1 MDHRW
6 SMSRRRF
13 VQGLAAVAAILS
25 SPRGWGRPRH
35 ATAASNPTQV
45 ENSKP
50 GSSDWEV
57 TQVGLNHEIEG
68 YASRT
73 SVNRGEQ
80 VELFVNTTDPTYTI
94 DVFRMGWYN
103 GLGARRILPT
113 IHRTGTVQAAPV
125 VDPVTGMVECNW
137 VDPCVLVTVSATDSS
152 EWPSGVYLAKLTGV
166 SGNQSYI
173 VFAIRDDARASDLL
187 FLCATNTYQAY
198 NNWGG
203 RSLYDFN
210 STGGRATKVS
220 YNRPYA
226 VAPYNTQTDGAGD
239 FLRRWE
245 YNMTRFLER
254 EGYDVTYMTDV
265 DLDADGPT
273 RLEHQGLL
281 IVGHNE
287 YWSWGMRQNT
297 LAARDGGVHLGFFSA
312 NNCFWQ
318 IRYEA
323 SPVTGDA
330 SRTIVCY
337 KDATNDPFALD
348 ADPSNDRFVT
358 VEWRQAPVSLP
369 EGAFIGIQYGSEPG
383 DGGTMVIEDA
393 SSWVCS
399 NTGLQNGATLP
410 GLIGYEVDAEAG
422 NQPVG
427 IQRIAHSPVPSTQTY
442 ADMTVYT
449 ASSGAIVFATGS
461 MDFNWGLDGYNAPAL
476 HPNYVNA
483 AAQQMTRNVLAA
495 MQDHPIPSTPTPTQT
510 PTSTA
515 MLAPTT
521 TPTLT
526 PTVGATQT
534 PTPTATRTPT
544 PTRTARPTAT
554 PTRTPR
560 QRHRH

>member
-13 VQGLAAVAAILS
+13 VQGLAAMTAMLS
-25 SPRGWGRPRH
+25 SARGWGRARY
-35 ATAASNPTQV
+35 AVAASNPTQV

-57 TQVGLNHEIEG
+57 TKVALNREIEG

-80 VELFVNTTDPTYTI
+80 IELLVNTTDPTYTI

-113 IHRTGTVQAAPV
+113 INRNGIAQAAPV

-137 VDPCVLVTVSATDSS
+137 VDPYVILTVSATDPS
-152 EWPSGVYLAKLTGV
+152 EWPSGVYLAKLTGA

-173 VFAIRDDARASDLL
+173 VFTIRDDARASDVL

-226 VAPYNTQTDGAGD
+226 PNAYNTQLDGAGD

-254 EGYDVTYMTDV
+254 EGYDVAYTTDV

-273 RLEHQGLL
+273 PLEHRGLL

-297 LAARDGGVHLGFFSA
+297 LAARDSGVNLGFFSA

-337 KDATNDPFALD
+337 KDATIDPFALD
-348 ADPSNDRFVT
+348 ADPSNDQFVT
-358 VEWRQAPVSLP
+358 VQWRQPPVSLP
-369 EGAFIGIQYGSEPG
+369 EGAFIGVQTGSEPG
-383 DGGTMVIEDA
+383 DGGAMVIEDA

-410 GLIGYEVDAEAG
+410 GLLGYEVDAEAG
-422 NQPVG
+422 NKPAG

-461 MDFNWGLDGYNAPAL
+461 MDFNWGLDGYNAPTL

-495 MQDHPIPSTPTPTQT
+495 MQMLPIPPTPTPTVT
-510 PTSTA
+510 PKHGSKPSPKPTA
-515 MLAPTT
+515 TPRPTA
-521 TPTLT
+521 TLG
-526 PTVGATQT
+526 PT
-534 PTPTATRTPT
+534 PTPTPKK
-544 PTRTARPTAT
+544 
-554 PTRTPR
+554 
-560 QRHRH
+560 HH

>member
-13 VQGLAAVAAILS
+13 VQGLAAMTAMLS
-25 SPRGWGRPRH
+25 SARGWGRARY
-35 ATAASNPTQV
+35 AVAASNPTQV

-57 TQVGLNHEIEG
+57 TKVALNREIEG

-80 VELFVNTTDPTYTI
+80 IELLVNTTDPTYTI
-94 DVFRMGWYN
+94 DVFRIGWYN

-113 IHRTGTVQAAPV
+113 INRNGIAQAAPV

-137 VDPCVLVTVSATDSS
+137 VDPYVLLTVSATDPS
-152 EWPSGVYLAKLTGV
+152 EWPSGVYLAKLTGA

-173 VFAIRDDARASDLL
+173 VFTIRDDARASDVL

-203 RSLYDFN
+203 KSLYDFN
-210 STGGRATKVS
+210 STGGRARKVS

-226 VAPYNTQTDGAGD
+226 PNSYNTQLDGAGD

-245 YNMTRFLER
+245 YNTTRFLER
-254 EGYDVTYMTDV
+254 EGYDVAYTTDV

-273 RLEHQGLL
+273 PLEHRGLL

-297 LAARDGGVHLGFFSA
+297 LAARDSGVHLGFFSA
-312 NNCFWQ
+312 NNCYWQ

-337 KDATNDPFALD
+337 KDATIDPFALD
-348 ADPSNDRFVT
+348 ADPSNDQFVT
-358 VEWRQAPVSLP
+358 VQWRQPPVSLP
-369 EGAFIGIQYGSEPG
+369 EGAFIGVQTGSEPG
-383 DGGTMVIEDA
+383 DGGAMVIEDA

-410 GLIGYEVDAEAG
+410 GLLGYEVDAEAG
-422 NQPVG
+422 NKPAG

-461 MDFNWGLDGYNAPAL
+461 MDFNWGLDGYNAPTL

-495 MQDHPIPSTPTPTQT
+495 MQMLPIPPTPTPTVT
-510 PTSTA
+510 PKHGSKPSPKPAATPRPTA
-515 MLAPTT
+515 
-521 TPTLT
+521 TLG
-526 PTVGATQT
+526 PT
-534 PTPTATRTPT
+534 PTPTPKK
-544 PTRTARPTAT
+544 
-554 PTRTPR
+554 
-560 QRHRH
+560 HH